1 MSAPDTTAI
10 QKASARPG
18 PFDWYRNIN
27 QQERRTFWSCKIGY
41 GLDGMDTQ
49 MLSFVVPTL
58 IAMWGITTGQA
69 GLIHTSTLIASAI
82 GGWVAGI
89 LSDRIGRVRTLQLTV
104 LWFAF
109 FTFLCGFAQ
118 NYEQLLIARTLM
130 GFGFGGEWTAGAVL
144 IGEVIRAQ
152 DRGKAV
158 GMVQSGWALGWGL
171 TAILY
176 ALLFSIMPPEDA
188 WRALF
193 ILGIVPAIFVIFVR
207 RLVKDPEIYREA
219 KARQEPSNP
228 SKFYEI
234 FAPGMLFTTIRA
246 SLLTTGALGG
256 YYAITSWLP
265 TFLKNERGLS
275 VLGTGGYLAMVIIGS
290 YVGYVISAYLTDILG
305 RKKNFILFA
314 VGSFTIVLLYTQLP
328 VSNGVMLW
336 LGFPLGFFASGIF
349 SGMGAFLT
357 ELFPTRIR
365 GSGQGFCYNIG
376 RALAALFPLLIGLL
390 SQTVPLSVGIGAF
403 AAVSYGVVIL
413 AALSLPE
420 TRGKQLD
427 AQQLIT
433 CGHVLRICPAAK
445 KNKAY
450 RSVHREPPAT
460 ELRHRREL
468 RQLDHGSG
476 RRGHALH
483 RLRQHRL
490 RFPCRRPEH
499 HAQDRQPGP
508 QPRRADWCAPG
519 VSGSGGI
526 WPSFHGLFHP
536 GTSGHSALPDRRP
549 RRYLP
554 GPGRARQLRQTP
566 RCDVQRHDG
575 QPGAIACGAASR
587 GVL

>member
-1 MSAPDTTAI
+1 MNPTGVQQQVSPSPST
-10 QKASARPG
+10 G
-18 PFDWYRNIN
+18 PLAWSRDID
-27 QQERRTFWSCKIGY
+27 QQQRRTFWSCKIGY

-49 MLSFVVPTL
+49 MLSFVIPTL
-58 IAMWGITTGQA
+58 ILMWGISTAEA

-82 GGWVAGI
+82 GGWIAGI

-176 ALLFSIMPPEDA
+176 ALLFSWLPAEQA

-193 ILGIVPAIFVIFVR
+193 LLGLVPAVFVIFVR
-207 RLVKDPEIYREA
+207 RLVKDPEVYRQA
-219 KARQEPSNP
+219 KAVETPEAPAQ
-228 SKFYEI
+228 FYEI
-234 FAPGMLFTTIRA
+234 FASGMLWTTVRA

-275 VLGTGGYLAMVIIGS
+275 VLGTGGYLAMVIVGS
-290 YVGYVISAYLTDILG
+290 YVGYVVSAYLSDLLG

-314 VGSFTIVLLYTQLP
+314 VGSFIIVLLYTQMR
-328 VSNGVMLW
+328 VSDGVMLW

-376 RALAALFPLLIGLL
+376 KVIAAMFPLLIGLL
-390 SQTVPLSVGIGAF
+390 GEKVPLGLGIGAF
-403 AAVSYGVVIL
+403 AAVSYGVVIV

-420 TRGKQLD
+420 TRGKHLQ
-427 AQQLIT
+427 
-433 CGHVLRICPAAK
+433 
-445 KNKAY
+445 
-450 RSVHREPPAT
+450 
-460 ELRHRREL
+460 
-468 RQLDHGSG
+468 
-476 RRGHALH
+476 
-483 RLRQHRL
+483 
-490 RFPCRRPEH
+490 
-499 HAQDRQPGP
+499 
-508 QPRRADWCAPG
+508 
-519 VSGSGGI
+519 
-526 WPSFHGLFHP
+526 
-536 GTSGHSALPDRRP
+536 
-549 RRYLP
+549 
-554 GPGRARQLRQTP
+554 AR
-566 RCDVQRHDG
+566 
-575 QPGAIACGAASR
+575 
-587 GVL
+587 

>member
-1 MSAPDTTAI
+1 MNPTGVQQQVSSPP
-10 QKASARPG
+10 SSG
-18 PFDWYRNIN
+18 PFAWYRDIDK
-27 QQERRTFWSCKIGY
+27 QQRGTFWSCKIGY

-49 MLSFVVPTL
+49 MLSFVIPTL
-58 IAMWGITTGQA
+58 IMLWGITTTEA
-69 GLIHTSTLIASAI
+69 GLIHTSTLIASAV

-158 GMVQSGWALGWGL
+158 GMVQSGWAIGWGL

-176 ALLFSIMPPEDA
+176 ALLFSWLPPEQA

-193 ILGIVPAIFVIFVR
+193 LLGLVPAVFVIFVR
-207 RLVKDPEIYREA
+207 RLVKDPEVYREA
-219 KARQEPSNP
+219 KAVENAEAPSH
-228 SKFYEI
+228 FYEI
-234 FAPGMLFTTIRA
+234 FAPGMLWTTVRA

-275 VLGTGGYLAMVIIGS
+275 VLGTGGYLAMVIVGS
-290 YVGYVISAYLTDILG
+290 YVGYVVSAYLSDLLG

-314 VGSFTIVLLYTQLP
+314 VGSFVIVLLYTQMQ
-328 VSNGVMLW
+328 VGDGVMLW

-376 RALAALFPLLIGLL
+376 KVIAALFPLLIGMLG
-390 SQTVPLSVGIGAF
+390 QNVPLGLGIGVF
-403 AAVSYGVVIL
+403 SAVSYGIVIV

-420 TRGKQLD
+420 TRGKQL
-427 AQQLIT
+427 
-433 CGHVLRICPAAK
+433 
-445 KNKAY
+445 KA
-450 RSVHREPPAT
+450 R
-460 ELRHRREL
+460 
-468 RQLDHGSG
+468 
-476 RRGHALH
+476 
-483 RLRQHRL
+483 
-490 RFPCRRPEH
+490 
-499 HAQDRQPGP
+499 
-508 QPRRADWCAPG
+508 
-519 VSGSGGI
+519 
-526 WPSFHGLFHP
+526 
-536 GTSGHSALPDRRP
+536 
-549 RRYLP
+549 
-554 GPGRARQLRQTP
+554 
-566 RCDVQRHDG
+566 
-575 QPGAIACGAASR
+575 
-587 GVL
+587 

>member
-1 MSAPDTTAI
+1 MNPSGVQQQVQSPPST
-10 QKASARPG
+10 G
-18 PFDWYRNIN
+18 PFAWYRDIDG
-27 QQERRTFWSCKIGY
+27 QQRRTFWSCKIGY

-49 MLSFVVPTL
+49 MLSFVIPTL
-58 IAMWGITTGQA
+58 IMLWGISTAEA
-69 GLIHTSTLIASAI
+69 GLIHTSTLIASAV

-176 ALLFSIMPPEDA
+176 ALLFSWLPAEQA

-193 ILGIVPAIFVIFVR
+193 LLGLVPAIFVIFVR
-207 RLVKDPEIYREA
+207 RLVKDPEVYRQA
-219 KARQEPSNP
+219 KAVEKAEAPAQ
-228 SKFYEI
+228 FYEI
-234 FAPGMLFTTIRA
+234 FAPGMLWTTVRA

-265 TFLKNERGLS
+265 TFLKTERGLS
-275 VLGTGGYLAMVIIGS
+275 VLGTGGYLAMVIVGS
-290 YVGYVISAYLTDILG
+290 YVGYVVSAYLSDILG

-314 VGSFTIVLLYTQLP
+314 VGSFIIVLLYTQLP
-328 VSNGVMLW
+328 VSDGVMLW

-376 RALAALFPLLIGLL
+376 KVFAAMFPLLIGLL
-390 SQTVPLSVGIGAF
+390 GQTIPLGLSIGGF
-403 AAVSYGVVIL
+403 AAVSYGVVIV

-420 TRGKQLD
+420 TRGKHLQ
-427 AQQLIT
+427 
-433 CGHVLRICPAAK
+433 
-445 KNKAY
+445 
-450 RSVHREPPAT
+450 
-460 ELRHRREL
+460 
-468 RQLDHGSG
+468 
-476 RRGHALH
+476 
-483 RLRQHRL
+483 
-490 RFPCRRPEH
+490 
-499 HAQDRQPGP
+499 
-508 QPRRADWCAPG
+508 
-519 VSGSGGI
+519 
-526 WPSFHGLFHP
+526 
-536 GTSGHSALPDRRP
+536 
-549 RRYLP
+549 
-554 GPGRARQLRQTP
+554 AR
-566 RCDVQRHDG
+566 
-575 QPGAIACGAASR
+575 
-587 GVL
+587 

>member
-1 MSAPDTTAI
+1 MNPSGVQQMSSPSST
-10 QKASARPG
+10 G
-18 PFDWYRNIN
+18 PLAWYRDIDK
-27 QQERRTFWSCKIGY
+27 QQRRTFWSCKIGY

-49 MLSFVVPTL
+49 MLSFVIPTL
-58 IAMWGITTGQA
+58 ILMWGISTTEA

-82 GGWVAGI
+82 GGWIAGI

-158 GMVQSGWALGWGL
+158 GMVQSGWAIGWGL

-176 ALLFSIMPPEDA
+176 ALLFSWLPAEQA

-193 ILGIVPAIFVIFVR
+193 LLGLVPAVFVIFVR
-207 RLVKDPEIYREA
+207 RLVKDPEVYRAA
-219 KARQEPSNP
+219 KAVEKAEAPAH
-228 SKFYEI
+228 FYEI
-234 FAPGMLFTTIRA
+234 FAPGMLWTTVRA

-275 VLGTGGYLAMVIIGS
+275 VLGTGGYLAMVIVGS
-290 YVGYVISAYLTDILG
+290 YVGYVVSAYLSDLLG

-314 VGSFTIVLLYTQLP
+314 VGSFVIVLLYTQMP
-328 VSNGVMLW
+328 VSDGVMLW

-376 RALAALFPLLIGLL
+376 KVIAALFPLMIGMLG
-390 SQTVPLSVGIGAF
+390 QKVPLGLGIGVF
-403 AAVSYGVVIL
+403 SAVSYGVVIL

-420 TRGKQLD
+420 TRGKQL
-427 AQQLIT
+427 Q
-433 CGHVLRICPAAK
+433 
-445 KNKAY
+445 
-450 RSVHREPPAT
+450 
-460 ELRHRREL
+460 
-468 RQLDHGSG
+468 
-476 RRGHALH
+476 
-483 RLRQHRL
+483 
-490 RFPCRRPEH
+490 
-499 HAQDRQPGP
+499 
-508 QPRRADWCAPG
+508 
-519 VSGSGGI
+519 
-526 WPSFHGLFHP
+526 
-536 GTSGHSALPDRRP
+536 
-549 RRYLP
+549 
-554 GPGRARQLRQTP
+554 AR
-566 RCDVQRHDG
+566 
-575 QPGAIACGAASR
+575 
-587 GVL
+587 